1 MELYFLY
8 YPSFDVV
15 WTCSSVQN
23 CTSYVALLLLDPP
36 EDLEAVLGDA
46 HALEQVVVEVRGV
59 AGLQLVLGEE
69 EPVLVRQ
76 RRRKPRP
83 RQPRVPLHVSPVTPS
98 ADELSRCHSHSR
110 DASGFI
116 YTRKDDWSG
125 RSCMGRQLAQL
136 QRHGSR
142 AGHMASPAKG
152 LLRLL

>member
-1 MELYFLY
+1 MELCFLY

-15 WTCSSVQN
+15 WTFSSVQN
-23 CTSYVALLLLDPP
+23 CTSYVALLLLDEP

-83 RQPRVPLHVSPVTPS
+83 RQPRVPLHVSR
-98 ADELSRCHSHSR
+98 ACH
-110 DASGFI
+110 
-116 YTRKDDWSG
+116 
-125 RSCMGRQLAQL
+125 AQ
-136 QRHGSR
+136 R
-142 AGHMASPAKG
+142 
-152 LLRLL
+152 